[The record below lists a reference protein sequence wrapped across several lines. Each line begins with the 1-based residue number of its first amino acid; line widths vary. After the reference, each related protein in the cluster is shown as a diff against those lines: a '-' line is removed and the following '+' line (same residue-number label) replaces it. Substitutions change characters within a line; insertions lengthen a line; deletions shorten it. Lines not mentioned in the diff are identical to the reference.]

1 MNSLRFARHLLLGAA
16 LTCSAS
22 MVCAGERSG
31 LLDDPSRGPLIKCYE
46 QGFKTA
52 IIAIKSMSVSPAHY
66 LTRMAMAGGPIALSQ
81 RVRDVCDDWY
91 RAEQSIP
98 SDGKEDNMKA
108 WGLLFSTF
116 ALAEHKDFLNTCLTY
131 VRQDGDPDV
140 ASLCRIVSQ

>member
-1 MNSLRFARHLLLGAA
+1 M
-16 LTCSAS
+16 
-22 MVCAGERSG
+22 
-31 LLDDPSRGPLIKCYE
+31 
-46 QGFKTA
+46 
-52 IIAIKSMSVSPAHY
+52 SPAHY

-81 RVRDVCDDWY
+81 TVRDACDEWY

-98 SDGKEDNMKA
+98 PDGKEENIKA

-116 ALAEHKDFLNTCLTY
+116 ALAEHKDFLNTCFTY